1 MMSLRGAYHYAHWNS
16 GRYADHLLFERL
28 YKSLDKDIDTL
39 AELTVYRGVRPLRR
53 VEVSIS
59 QIPKAEEAII
69 RIATEM
75 VENER
80 PSKGMENYLLN
91 LVEHRERAI
100 YLLRMASG
108 Q

>member
-1 MMSLRGAYHYAHWNS
+1 LRDAYQYAHWNS

-28 YKSLDKDIDTL
+28 YKSLDEDIDAL
-39 AELTVYRGVRPLRR
+39 AELTVYRDVRPLRR